1 MVCGDEVPGAWG
13 EFVSGYVPDIA
24 SLTFFECG
32 TTFDEWLAVYFLEC
46 SEDDRPNTE
55 MLSKYPDM

>member
-24 SLTFFECG
+24 SLTFFEC
-32 TTFDEWLAVYFLEC
+32 